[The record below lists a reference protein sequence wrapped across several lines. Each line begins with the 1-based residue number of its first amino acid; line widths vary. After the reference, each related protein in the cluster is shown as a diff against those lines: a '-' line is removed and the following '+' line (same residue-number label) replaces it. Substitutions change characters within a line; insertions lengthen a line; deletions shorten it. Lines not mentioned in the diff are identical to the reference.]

1 MYLSRLQLNSH
12 NRQVWRGLI
21 ANPYK
26 VHQMV
31 MRGFPN
37 DVNREKA
44 DVLYR
49 LDMGDW
55 GVTLLVQSAPEP
67 DWSTVNPDYLLPADP
82 FDPLPNPATKQ
93 LDLPLQAGQ
102 VLNFRLCANPT
113 IKKVRRDKNG
123 QRGNSNRVPLL
134 REEQQVEWLQKRA
147 RAGGFALLRVAVSQT
162 QQQKIWKGKGVKP
175 ITLFTVQFDGMLRV
189 DQPDKLKEA
198 VLAGIG
204 PSKAFGCGLLSLAPV
219 T

>member
-1 MYLSRLQLNSH
+1 MYLSRLQLNSN
-12 NRQVWRGLI
+12 NRQVWRNII

-31 MRGFPN
+31 MRGFPG
-37 DVNREKA
+37 DIKREKA
-44 DVLYR
+44 DVLHR
-49 LDMGDW
+49 LDIRDW
-55 GVTLLVQSAPEP
+55 GATLLVQSAFEP

-82 FDPLPNPATKQ
+82 FDPLSNPAIKQ

-113 IKKVRRDKNG
+113 IKKVRWDENG
-123 QRGNSNRVPLL
+123 QRCNSNRVPLL
-134 REEQQVEWLQKRA
+134 REDQQIKWLQKRA
-147 RAGGFALLRVAVSQT
+147 RAGGFTLLRVAVTQA

-175 ITLFTVQFDGMLRV
+175 ITLYTVQFDGILRV
-189 DQPDKLKEA
+189 DQPDILKEA

-204 PSKAFGCGLLSLAPV
+204 PSKAFGCGLLSLAPA
-219 T
+219 